1 MFDQLDL
8 VPAYGRDYKSKSA
21 LLADWLL
28 GKDFQLVYSGQYTS
42 VRDIQVIRDRGIS
55 SLNIRYDNMR
65 KKLII
70 NLEV

>member
-8 VPAYGRDYKSKSA
+8 QPAYGRDYKSKSA

-28 GKDFQLVYSGQYTS
+28 GKDFQLIHTGQYTS
-42 VRDIQVIRDRGIS
+42 VRDIETIRKNGVTA
-55 SLNIRYDNMR
+55 LNIRYDSMR
-65 KKLII
+65 KKLIV